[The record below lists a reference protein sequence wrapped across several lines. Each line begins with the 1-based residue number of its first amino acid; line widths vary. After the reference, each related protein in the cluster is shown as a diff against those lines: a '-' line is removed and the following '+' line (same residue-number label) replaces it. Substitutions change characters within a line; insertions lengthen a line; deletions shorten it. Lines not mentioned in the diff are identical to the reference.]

1 MLATAITNE
10 LARRNGGP
18 GMTAPE
24 LSQVLGVPL
33 PVVRNSLSGLVFRS
47 KTVTC
52 EGKDG
57 RYRIGNPAPIL
68 DKTKFPQR

>member
-1 MLATAITNE
+1 MLAIEITNE

-24 LSQVLGVPL
+24 LATLLGAPL
-33 PVVRNSLSGLVFRS
+33 PVVRNSLAGLVFRS

-52 EGKDG
+52 EADE
-57 RYRIGNPAPIL
+57 RYRIGNPAALL
-68 DKTKFPQR
+68 DPSKFPKR